1 MKDKKKNND
10 ARNRER
16 TFKEMSSFY
25 LTKVYKIFCV
35 INKIL

>member
-1 MKDKKKNND
+1 MKDRNKNNN

-25 LTKVYKIFCV
+25 LTKSYIEY
-35 INKIL
+35 IILV